1 MFLEHLN
8 GKRLTVWKSSKE
20 KNTNKN
26 NVVTNM
32 AKSYGNDENDED
44 NIGYEK
50 IT

>member
-8 GKRLTVWKSSKE
+8 GKRLTVWKSRKE

-26 NVVTNM
+26 KVVTNM